1 MNKLAKHIPTA
12 AGVLLGLAFLSA
24 SLTFLLGMVPEQEPP
39 PEGSPMAMFFGA
51 FAPTG
56 YLTFVK
62 ILELAGG
69 ILVAIPFTRRLGLLI
84 LCPIIVNIV
93 AFHVFIT
100 NGDGLLN
107 PMLVGIYVLTLYL
120 LFVERAVLFSLVKRP
135 VATGQAQ

>member
-1 MNKLAKHIPTA
+1 
-12 AGVLLGLAFLSA
+12 
-24 SLTFLLGMVPEQEPP
+24 
-39 PEGSPMAMFFGA
+39 MAMFFGA

-56 YLTFVK
+56 YLTFIK

-84 LCPIIVNIV
+84 LCPIIVNVV

-100 NGDGLLN
+100 NGDGLLE
-107 PMLVGIYVLTLYL
+107 PMLIGIYVLTLYL

-135 VATGQAQ
+135 NTAARPQ